1 MVPGL
6 GSLVVVALAEILHRS
21 LVADAVRNIPA
32 SGLLVQTRLSMYIL
46 MAIQGHR
53 LIQLRDDSSP
63 WLLG

>member
-21 LVADAVRNIPA
+21 LAADAVRNIA

-53 LIQLRDDSSP
+53 LTQLRE
-63 WLLG
+63 